1 MARTNV
7 TQCICHKKTFI
18 EIREHAKRNNVSSV
32 EELQE
37 VNFCSNSCG
46 LCEPYVELVLETGQT
61 EFVPGEPF
69 RKKR

>member
-7 TQCICHKKTFI
+7 TKCICHKKTFV
-18 EIREHAKRNNVSSV
+18 EIRKHAEQNDLSSV
-32 EELQE
+32 KELQD

-61 EFVPGEPF
+61 KFIPGEPF